1 MPVKVF
7 TALVVVDVQN
17 DFLENGALGVPKAS
31 EVIDPI
37 NRMAQT
43 FERVIV
49 TQDWHCADHVSF
61 AAIRFNCLTVSKF
74 FGRLT
79 VSRVQAEPIWPR
91 AFACRC
97 LA

>member
-49 TQDWHCADHVSF
+49 TQDWHCADPFRVVC
-61 AAIRFNCLTVSKF
+61 RGWRT
-74 FGRLT
+74 GR
-79 VSRVQAEPIWPR
+79 RR
-91 AFACRC
+91 R
-97 LA
+97 